1 MNNEKI
7 NQVINDVINDFGL
20 PCKSEINS
28 NSNLR
33 EDLLFDSL
41 ALASLTVHI
50 EEEFGID
57 IFEKMNV
64 QTVGEIYQMVEDIKN

>member
-1 MNNEKI
+1 MTQAKI
-7 NQVINDVINDFGL
+7 NQIINNIIADFGL
-20 PCKSEINS
+20 PTKKEVSL

-33 EDLLFDSL
+33 EDLFFDSL

-57 IFEKMNV
+57 IFEKKNV
-64 QTVGEIYQMVEDIKN
+64 QTVGEIYQIVGEA